1 MNLLPPSN
9 LTLSNV
15 SQIKQEPN
23 ECNVAWTAIEILFFN
38 IQLQF
43 ALYSLCSHC
52 TKLMKYRKF
61 LYSLQVTTHEYVD
74 FEYYTKTD
82 FLLSKTSW
90 VDFEECLWLE
100 STENLCCNNLVVEY
114 TGRSLIW
121 SIAGGSAKSVEGVWY
136 ESVVEHPFETSMWKG
151 LEVEAWTC
159 PNMNCPGPLG
169 CLPSKKLRNDS
180 L

>member
-1 MNLLPPSN
+1 MSVMLHEQLLKFYSSISNCNLLF
-9 LTLSNV
+9 TLCAHIVQN
-15 SQIKQEPN
+15 
-23 ECNVAWTAIEILFFN
+23 WWN
-38 IQLQF
+38 I
-43 ALYSLCSHC
+43 
-52 TKLMKYRKF
+52 
-61 LYSLQVTTHEYVD
+61 QVTTHEYVD

-121 SIAGGSAKSVEGVWY
+121 STAGGSAKCVEGVWD
-136 ESVVEHPFETSMWKG
+136 ESVEHPFETSMWNG
-151 LEVEAWTC
+151 FEVEAWTC